1 MTTLADRVHVG
12 RRFRRSIR
20 IDTDLADP
28 TALEGFVCPPSSAA
42 VLQTMAKHVVESEQT
57 AFTWT
62 GPYGTGKS
70 SLVVALSAALNGSS
84 ELREI
89 TSSILGAATTET
101 LWDALPPR
109 TKGWRILPV
118 VGRRDRPA
126 QVVGEAIERSRLLR
140 NSRIGPWSDDA
151 VFDALT
157 RISRRAP
164 KQYGGVIVFIDEMG
178 KFLEGAAYDGT
189 DIYFFQQLAEI
200 ASRSN
205 NRLMVVGIL
214 HQAFEEYA
222 YRLSRDMRDEW
233 AKIQGRFVDLAISVG
248 PDEQLELLGRAIVVE
263 GQLRESSGLL
273 AKQVSAMMHRST
285 PPRLLENCWPLH
297 PITACLLG
305 PISRRRFGQN
315 QRSLFSFLNS
325 TEPLG
330 FQDYLQNST
339 EGDLYAPEILWDY
352 LRVNLEPSIIA
363 SPDGH
368 RWATAVDALERC
380 HGSGGDDL
388 QIRLLKVIALVDLFK
403 ERSGLVASSKLLCLT
418 IGDRTE
424 EEIREALE
432 RLEGASLVIFRKFNN
447 SYSIF
452 EGSDFD
458 IEHAVDEAYETV
470 GDIDFSRL
478 TVLAGLQPVIAKR
491 HYHKTGAIR
500 WFETSV
506 VPLRD
511 VKERASTYLPKRGA
525 VGAFMLALPSQGD
538 SPRTVAT
545 IADTLIAALPDGVVV
560 GIPEET
566 TWRIESLA
574 RELLALEQVRDTTP
588 ELRGDRVAR
597 LEIETR
603 IAEIQGQV
611 ESELSLALDSA
622 VWRGRGLEPRKL
634 EQAELNSVASELADA
649 RFGESPRLKNELLNR
664 IRPSSNAV
672 AAQNAL
678 LRRMALHEGRVR
690 LGIVG
695 YPAEGGLFASLLEST
710 GLYRKTFGGWKFVAP
725 KPEDDLCNLLPA
737 WEAATRLLEA
747 NSHRAVSIG
756 EIYEVWRDP
765 PFGIKDGLLPILAVA
780 FTLSKSHTLA
790 FYRQGVFRVR
800 MTDLDTDYLAK
811 DPDDIQLRWMDMS
824 NVSRGLLS
832 DLADIVRD
840 IDPEN
845 TLPNLEPIDV
855 ARGLVAIYD
864 QLPAWVGRTQR
875 LSSSA
880 KRVRHMFKQ
889 AKDPNRLIFD
899 DMPLEL
905 GDGNG
910 RYGEENV
917 KRISHSLREALT
929 ELRDAYPSMLH
940 RLRELLL
947 SELHVPNASPPMLA
961 DLRSRASNVVG
972 IGGDHRLE
980 AFIIRL
986 ARFDGT
992 YEDMESLASMAANKP
1007 PGNWVDAD
1015 VDGASVELA
1024 NLAQRFMH
1032 LEAFARVKGRVSK
1045 RHAIAIVVGT
1055 DGRPTPF
1062 HEDFEIGDLER
1073 PEVDALVAQL
1083 DKALDDIGMDRRNVV
1098 LAALAELSARY
1109 LGDSGEPNM
1118 ADTQQPSGVAP

>member
-1 MTTLADRVHVG
+1 M
-12 RRFRRSIR
+12 
-20 IDTDLADP
+20 
-28 TALEGFVCPPSSAA
+28 CPPSSAD
-42 VLQTMAKHVVESEQT
+42 VLRTMAKHVVESEQA

-84 ELREI
+84 ELREV
-89 TSSILGAATTET
+89 TSRILGAPTTEA

-126 QVVGEAIERSRLLR
+126 QVVGEAIERSRMIR
-140 NSRIGPWSDDA
+140 KGRIGTWSDDS
-151 VFDALT
+151 VFDALIG
-157 RISRRAP
+157 ISKRAP
-164 KQYGGVIVFIDEMG
+164 KQYGGVLIFIDEMG

-189 DIYFFQQLAEI
+189 DIYFFQQLAEL

-205 NRLMVVGIL
+205 NRLIVVGIL

-233 AKIQGRFVDLAISVG
+233 AKIQGRFIDLAISVG
-248 PDEQLELLGRAIVVE
+248 PDEQLELLGRAIEVDGE
-263 GQLRESSGLL
+263 RRTPGSL
-273 AKQVSAMMHRST
+273 AKQVAPMLSRST
-285 PPRLLENCWPLH
+285 SPCLLEDCWPLH

-330 FQDYLQNST
+330 FQDYLQT
-339 EGDLYAPEILWDY
+339 AMDGDLYAPEALWDY

-380 HGSGGDDL
+380 HASGGDDL
-388 QIRLLKVIALVDLFK
+388 QVRLLKVIALVDLFK
-403 ERSGLVASSKLLCLT
+403 ERSGLVASSELLCLA
-418 IGDRTE
+418 ISDRNNE
-424 EEIREALE
+424 EMQEALE

-458 IEHAVDEAYETV
+458 IEHALDQAYETI
-470 GDIDFSRL
+470 GEIDFSRL
-478 TVLAGLQPVIAKR
+478 TALAGLQPVIAKR

-500 WFETSV
+500 WFETAV

-511 VKERASTYLPKRGA
+511 VQDRASKYLPKRGA
-525 VGAFMLALPSQGD
+525 VGAFMLALPSHGD
-538 SPRTVAT
+538 SPRTVAIIT
-545 IADTLIAALPDGVVV
+545 DTLATVLPERVLV
-560 GIPEET
+560 GIPEGT
-566 TWRIESLA
+566 SWRVESLA
-574 RELLALEQVRDTTP
+574 HELIALEQVRDTTP

-611 ESELSLALDSA
+611 ETELGLALDAA
-622 VWRGRGLEPRKL
+622 VWRGRDLEPRNLK
-634 EQAELNSVASELADA
+634 QAELNSLASELADA
-649 RFGESPRLKNELLNR
+649 QFSKSPRLKNELLNR

-678 LRRMALHEGRVR
+678 LRRMALYEGRER

-695 YPAEGGLFASLLEST
+695 YPAEGGLFASLLDAT
-710 GLYRKTFGGWKFVAP
+710 RLYREKSGRMRFVTP
-725 KPEDDLCNLLPA
+725 KPQDDPCNLLPA
-737 WEAATRLLEA
+737 WDAAARLLEA
-747 NSHRAVSIG
+747 NSHRAVSVG
-756 EIYEVWRDP
+756 EIYGVWRDP

-780 FTLSKSHTLA
+780 FTLSKSDTLA
-790 FYRQGVFRVR
+790 FYRQGVFQVR
-800 MTDLDTDYLAK
+800 MTDLDTDYLSK

-824 NVSRGLLS
+824 NVSRRLLS
-832 DLADIVRD
+832 DMADIVRD
-840 IDPEN
+840 IDSQN

-864 QLPAWVGRTQR
+864 QLRPWVGRTQR

-880 KRVRHMFKQ
+880 RRVRHLFKQ

-905 GDGNG
+905 GNGNG
-910 RYGEENV
+910 RYEDEDIG
-917 KRISHSLREALT
+917 RISRSLREALT

-947 SELHVPNASPPMLA
+947 SELHVPNASPQMLA
-961 DLRSRASNVVG
+961 DLRSRAENVVG

-980 AFIIRL
+980 AFIVRL
-986 ARFDGT
+986 ARFAGT
-992 YEDMESLASMAANKP
+992 DEDMESLASMAANKP
-1007 PGNWVDAD
+1007 LGSWVDTD
-1015 VDGASVELA
+1015 VNRASVELA
-1024 NLAQRFMH
+1024 DLAQKFIH
-1032 LEAFARVKGRVSK
+1032 LEVFARVRGRASR
-1045 RHAIAIVVGT
+1045 RHAIAVVVGI
-1055 DGRPTPF
+1055 GERPAPF
-1062 HEDFEIGDLER
+1062 HDDFEISDLER
-1073 PEVDALVAQL
+1073 AEVDNLVAQL
-1083 DKALDDIGMDRRNVV
+1083 DKALDYSGQGRRKVI

-1109 LGDSGEPNM
+1109 LTNSGM
-1118 ADTQQPSGVAP
+1118 SSMTGSQQPEEVPH

>member
-1 MTTLADRVHVG
+1 MTTLANRVHVG

-20 IDTDLADP
+20 IDTDLSDP

-70 SLVVALSAALNGSS
+70 SLVVALSAALNGNS
-84 ELREI
+84 ELRKI
-89 TSSILGAATTET
+89 ASSILGASTTET
-101 LWDALPPR
+101 LLGALPPR
-109 TKGWRILPV
+109 IKGWRILPV

-126 QVVGEAIERSRLLR
+126 QVVGEAIERARMVR
-140 NSRIGPWSDDA
+140 HGRIGPWSDDA

-200 ASRSN
+200 ASRSD
-205 NRLMVVGIL
+205 NRLIVVGIL

-233 AKIQGRFVDLAISVG
+233 AKIQGRFVDLAISIG
-248 PDEQLELLGRAIVVE
+248 PDEQLELLGRAIEVE
-263 GQLRESSGLL
+263 GQLREPSGL
-273 AKQVSAMMHRST
+273 ANQVSAMLHRST
-285 PPRLLENCWPLH
+285 PPRLLEDCWPLH
-297 PITACLLG
+297 PVTACLLG

-330 FQDYLQNST
+330 FQDYLQTATAGN
-339 EGDLYAPEILWDY
+339 LYAPEMLWDY
-352 LRVNLEPSIIA
+352 LQVNLEPSIIA

-380 HGSGGDDL
+380 HASIGDDL
-388 QIRLLKVIALVDLFK
+388 QVRLLKVIALVDLFK

-418 IGDRTE
+418 ISDRTE
-424 EEIREALE
+424 EEVREALE
-432 RLEGASLVIFRKFNN
+432 RLEGASMVIFRKFNN

-458 IEHAVDEAYETV
+458 IEHALDEAYETV
-470 GDIDFSRL
+470 GEIDFSRL
-478 TVLAGLQPVIAKR
+478 TDLAGLQPVIAKR
-491 HYHKTGAIR
+491 HYHRTGAIR

-525 VGAFMLALPSQGD
+525 VGVFMLALPSQGD
-538 SPRTVAT
+538 SPRTVANFV
-545 IADTLIAALPDGVVV
+545 DTLAEALPDGVVV

-574 RELLALEQVRDTTP
+574 RELIALEQVRDITP

-611 ESELSLALDSA
+611 ESDLGLALDSA
-622 VWRGRGLEPRKL
+622 VWLGRGLEPQKL
-634 EQAELNSVASELADA
+634 EQAELNSLASELADA

-678 LRRMALHEGRVR
+678 LRRMALHEGRER

-695 YPAEGGLFASLLEST
+695 YPAEGGLFASLLEAT

-737 WEAATRLLEA
+737 WEAAARLLEA
-747 NSHRAVSIG
+747 NSHRAVAIG

-780 FTLSKSHTLA
+780 FILSKSHTLA
-790 FYRQGVFRVR
+790 FYRQGVFQVR

-824 NVSRGLLS
+824 NVSRELLS
-832 DLADIVRD
+832 DMADIVRD
-840 IDPEN
+840 IDSEN
-845 TLPNLEPIDV
+845 TLPNLEPIAV

-880 KRVRHMFKQ
+880 RRVRQLFKQ

-905 GDGNG
+905 GDGSG
-910 RYGEENV
+910 RYEDENIGRV
-917 KRISHSLREALT
+917 SGSLREALA

-947 SELHVPNASPPMLA
+947 SELNVPNASPPMLA
-961 DLRSRASNVVG
+961 DLRGRAENVVG

-992 YEDMESLASMAANKP
+992 DEDMESLASMAANKP

-1015 VDGASVELA
+1015 VDRASVELA
-1024 NLAQRFMH
+1024 GLAQRFLH
-1032 LEAFARVKGRVSK
+1032 LEAFARVKGRASK
-1045 RHAIAIVVGT
+1045 RHAIAVVVGI
-1055 DGRPTPF
+1055 GERPAPF
-1062 HEDFEIGDLER
+1062 HDDFEISDLEKV
-1073 PEVDALVAQL
+1073 EVEDLVAQL
-1083 DKALDDIGMDRRNVV
+1083 DKALDDGGQKRRNVI
-1098 LAALAELSARY
+1098 LAALAELSVRY
-1109 LGDSGEPNM
+1109 LADAGMSRQADSEELHEV
-1118 ADTQQPSGVAP
+1118 QP

>member
-1 MTTLADRVHVG
+1 MTTLADRVHVA

-20 IDTDLADP
+20 IDTDLSDP
-28 TALEGFVCPPSSAA
+28 TSLEGFICPPSSAA
-42 VLQTMAKHVVESEQT
+42 VLRTMAKHVVESEQA

-84 ELREI
+84 GLRES
-89 TSSILGAATTET
+89 TSHILGPETTKA
-101 LWDALPPR
+101 LWEDLPPR
-109 TKGWRILPV
+109 AKGWRILPV
-118 VGRRDRPA
+118 VGRRGRPA
-126 QVVGEAIERSRLLR
+126 QVVGEAIEHARLVR
-140 NSRIGPWSDDA
+140 NGRIGTWSDDS

-157 RISRRAP
+157 RIAKRAP
-164 KQYGGVIVFIDEMG
+164 TQHGGLFVFIDEMG

-200 ASRSN
+200 ASRSH
-205 NRLMVVGIL
+205 NRLIVVGIL

-222 YRLSRDMRDEW
+222 YRLSREMRDEW
-233 AKIQGRFVDLAISVG
+233 AKIQGRFIDLAVNVG
-248 PDEQLELLGRAIVVE
+248 PDEQLELLGRGIAVE
-263 GQLRESSGLL
+263 GQRRKATGL
-273 AKQVSAMMHRST
+273 AEQVAAMLHRTT
-285 PPRLLENCWPLH
+285 PPHLLEDCWPLH
-297 PITACLLG
+297 PISACLLG

-330 FQDYLQNST
+330 FQDFLRT
-339 EGDLYAPEILWDY
+339 AEEGDLYAPEMVWDY

-368 RWATAVDALERC
+368 RWAMAVDALERC
-380 HGSGGDDL
+380 HAAGGDDL
-388 QIRLLKVIALVDLFK
+388 QVRLLKVIALVDLFK
-403 ERSGLVASSKLLCLT
+403 ERSGLVASSELLCLAVT
-418 IGDRTE
+418 DRIE

-432 RLEGASLVIFRKFNN
+432 RLENASLVIFRKFNN

-458 IEHAVDEAYETV
+458 IEHAVDEAYETI
-470 GDIDFSRL
+470 GEIDFSRL
-478 TVLAGLQPVIAKR
+478 TALAGLQPVIAKR

-500 WFETSV
+500 WFQTAV

-511 VKERASTYLPKRGA
+511 VKERASEYLPMNGA
-525 VGAFMLALPSQGD
+525 IGAFMLALPSHGD
-538 SPRTVAT
+538 SPTTVET
-545 IADTLIAALPDGVVV
+545 IADTLAAVVPDGVVV
-560 GIPEET
+560 GIPEWT
-566 TWRIESLA
+566 ARTIESLA

-603 IAEIQGQV
+603 IAELQGQV
-611 ESELSLALDSA
+611 ESELTLALDSA
-622 VWRGRGLEPRKL
+622 VWRGRGLEPQQL
-634 EQAELNSVASELADA
+634 EHAELNSLASNLADV
-649 RFGESPRLKNELLNR
+649 RFGESPCLKNELLNR

-678 LRRMALHEGRVR
+678 LRHMALYEGRER
-690 LGIVG
+690 LGIIG
-695 YPAEGGLFASLLEST
+695 FPAEGGLFASLLEAT
-710 GLYRKTFGGWKFVAP
+710 GLYRNTFGGWRFVTP
-725 KPEDDLCNLLPA
+725 KLGDDPCNLLPA
-737 WEAATRLLEA
+737 WEAAARLLEA
-747 NSHRAVSIG
+747 NSHRAISVG
-756 EIYEVWRDP
+756 EIYAIWQDP

-790 FYRQGVFRVR
+790 FYRQGVFQVR

-824 NVSRGLLS
+824 HVSRGLLS
-832 DLADIVRD
+832 DMADIVRD
-840 IDPEN
+840 IDSEN

-864 QLPAWVGRTQR
+864 QLPAWVGRTQH
-875 LSSSA
+875 LSRSA
-880 KRVRHMFKQ
+880 KRVRHLFKQ

-905 GDGNG
+905 GDGDG
-910 RYGEENV
+910 PHEEEDIG
-917 KRISHSLREALT
+917 RISRSLREALT

-961 DLRSRASNVVG
+961 DLRSRAENVVG

-986 ARFDGT
+986 TRFAGT
-992 YEDMESLASMAANKP
+992 DEDVESLASMAANKP

-1015 VDGASVELA
+1015 VDRASVELA
-1024 NLAQRFMH
+1024 DLAQRFIH
-1032 LEAFARVKGRVSK
+1032 LEAFARVKGRASK
-1045 RHAIAIVVGT
+1045 RHAIAVVVGI
-1055 DGRPTPF
+1055 GERPAPF

-1073 PEVDALVAQL
+1073 AEVDALVAQL
-1083 DKALDDIGMDRRNVV
+1083 GKALDDSGKGRRNII
-1098 LAALAELSARY
+1098 LAALAKLSARY
-1109 LGDSGEPNM
+1109 INETGTASAVDS
-1118 ADTQQPSGVAP
+1118 QQAHEVAR

>member
-1 MTTLADRVHVG
+1 MTTLADSVHVG

-20 IDTDLADP
+20 IDTDLSDP

-42 VLQTMAKHVVESEQT
+42 VLRTMAKHIIESEQA

-70 SLVVALSAALNGSS
+70 SLVVALSAALNGNC

-89 TSSILGAATTET
+89 TSSILGTATTET

-109 TKGWRILPV
+109 KKGWRILPV

-126 QVVGEAIERSRLLR
+126 QVVGEAIERARMIR
-140 NSRIGPWSDDA
+140 YSRIGPWTDES

-157 RISRRAP
+157 SISRRAP
-164 KQYGGVIVFIDEMG
+164 TQYGGVIVFIDEMG

-189 DIYFFQQLAEI
+189 DIYFFQQLAEL

-205 NRLMVVGIL
+205 NRLLVVGIL

-233 AKIQGRFVDLAISVG
+233 AKIQGRFTDLAISVG
-248 PDEQLELLGRAIVVE
+248 PDEQLELLARAIEVDVRIRKSATLA
-263 GQLRESSGLL
+263 GQVATML
-273 AKQVSAMMHRST
+273 HRST
-285 PPRLLENCWPLH
+285 PPRLLEDCWPLH

-315 QRSLFSFLNS
+315 QRSLFSFLSS

-330 FQDYLQNST
+330 FQDYLQTST
-339 EGDLYAPEILWDY
+339 GSDLYAPETLWDY

-380 HGSGGDDL
+380 HASGGGDL
-388 QIRLLKVIALVDLFK
+388 EVRLLKVIALVDLFK
-403 ERSGLVASSKLLCLT
+403 ERSGLVASVDLLRLAMS
-418 IGDRTE
+418 DPDQE
-424 EEIREALE
+424 DIREALE
-432 RLEGASLVIFRKFNN
+432 HLEDASLVIFRKFSN

-458 IEHAVDEAYETV
+458 IEHALDEAYETT
-470 GDIDFSRL
+470 GEIDFSRL
-478 TVLAGLQPVIAKR
+478 TTLAGLQPVIAKR

-500 WFETSV
+500 WFETAV
-506 VPLRD
+506 LPLKD
-511 VKERASTYLPKRGA
+511 VKDRASQYVPKRGA
-525 VGAFMLALPSQGD
+525 IGAFMLALPSQGY

-545 IADTLIAALPDGVVV
+545 IADSLASVLPDRVVV
-560 GIPEET
+560 GIPEGT
-566 TWRIESLA
+566 SWRVESLA
-574 RELLALEQVRDTTP
+574 HELIALEQVRDTTP

-597 LEIETR
+597 LEIENR

-611 ESELSLALDSA
+611 ETELGLALNTA
-622 VWRGRGLEPRKL
+622 VWRGRNLEPRKL
-634 EQAELNSVASELADA
+634 EQAELNGLASELADA
-649 RFGESPRLKNELLNR
+649 QFGESPRLENELLNR

-678 LRRMALHEGRVR
+678 LRRMALHEGRER
-690 LGIVG
+690 LGING
-695 YPAEGGLFASLLEST
+695 YPAEGGLFASLLEAT
-710 GLYRKTFGGWKFVAP
+710 GLYRNTFGGWRFVAP
-725 KPEDDLCNLLPA
+725 KPGDDPCNLLPA
-737 WEAATRLLEA
+737 WEAAAGLLEA
-747 NSHRAVSIG
+747 NSHRAMSVG
-756 EIYEVWRDP
+756 EIYAIWRDP
-765 PFGIKDGLLPILAVA
+765 PLGIKDGLLPILAVA
-780 FTLSKSHTLA
+780 FILSKSHTLA
-790 FYRQGVFRVR
+790 FYRQGVFQVR

-811 DPDDIQLRWMDMS
+811 DPDDIQLRWMEMS

-832 DLADIVRD
+832 DMADIVRD
-840 IDPEN
+840 IDSEN
-845 TLPNLEPIDV
+845 ALPNLEPIDV
-855 ARGLVAIYD
+855 ARGLVSIYD

-875 LSSSA
+875 LSANA
-880 KRVRHMFKQ
+880 KRVRHLFKQ

-905 GDGNG
+905 GGGNG
-910 RYGEENV
+910 RCEE
-917 KRISHSLREALT
+917 KGIARISRSLREALT

-961 DLRSRASNVVG
+961 DLRSRAENVVG

-986 ARFDGT
+986 ARFSGT
-992 YEDMESLASMAANKP
+992 DEDMESLVSMAANKP

-1024 NLAQRFMH
+1024 DLAQRFLH
-1032 LEAFARVKGRVSK
+1032 LEAFARVKGRASK
-1045 RHAIAIVVGT
+1045 RHAIAVVFGIG
-1055 DGRPTPF
+1055 DRPASF
-1062 HEDFEIGDLER
+1062 HDDFQIGDLER
-1073 PEVDALVAQL
+1073 AEVDALVTHL
-1083 DKALDDIGMDRRNVV
+1083 DKALNDRGQGSRNVI
-1098 LAALAELSARY
+1098 LAALAELGARY
-1109 LGDSGEPNM
+1109 L
-1118 ADTQQPSGVAP
+1118 ADTEMSGPVDSQKPHEVQR

>member
-1 MTTLADRVHVG
+1 
-12 RRFRRSIR
+12 
-20 IDTDLADP
+20 
-28 TALEGFVCPPSSAA
+28 
-42 VLQTMAKHVVESEQT
+42 MAKQIVESEQA

-70 SLVVALSAALNGSS
+70 SLVVALGAALNGSS
-84 ELREI
+84 ELMEV
-89 TSSILGAATTET
+89 SSRILGDATTKA

-109 TKGWRILPV
+109 KKGWRILPV

-126 QVVGEAIERSRLLR
+126 QVVGEAIERARMVR
-140 NSRIGPWSDDA
+140 CGRIGPWSDES
-151 VFDALT
+151 VFDVLS
-157 RISRRAP
+157 RISKRAP
-164 KQYGGVIVFIDEMG
+164 TQHGGIIVFIDEMG

-189 DIYFFQQLAEI
+189 DIYFFQQLAEL

-205 NRLMVVGIL
+205 NRLIVVGIL

-233 AKIQGRFVDLAISVG
+233 AKIQGRFTDLAISVW
-248 PDEQLELLGRAIVVE
+248 PDEQLELLGRAIEVD
-263 GQLRESSGLL
+263 GRPRKSAKL
-273 AKQVSAMMHRST
+273 AKQVAAMLHRST
-285 PPRLLENCWPLH
+285 PPRLLKDCWPLH

-330 FQDYLQNST
+330 FQDYLQT
-339 EGDLYAPEILWDY
+339 AKGRDLYAPEILWDY
-352 LRVNLEPSIIA
+352 LRINLEPSIVA

-368 RWATAVDALERC
+368 RWAIAVDALERC
-380 HGSGGDDL
+380 YASGGDDL
-388 QIRLLKVIALVDLFK
+388 QFRLLKVIALVDLFK
-403 ERSGLVASSKLLCLT
+403 ERSGLMASTELLCLAVS
-418 IGDRTE
+418 DRKE
-424 EEIREALE
+424 EEIREAVK
-432 RLEGASLVIFRKFNN
+432 RLEHASLVIFRKFNS

-458 IEHAVDEAYETV
+458 IEHALDEAYETV
-470 GDIDFSRL
+470 GEIDFSRL
-478 TVLAGLQPVIAKR
+478 TALAGLQPVIAKR
-491 HYHKTGAIR
+491 HYHRTGAIR
-500 WFETSV
+500 WFETAV

-511 VKERASTYLPKRGA
+511 AKERASKYLPKRGV

-538 SPRTVAT
+538 SPRSVAT
-545 IADTLIAALPDGVVV
+545 VADTLATALPDCVVV
-560 GIPEET
+560 GIPEWT
-566 TWRIESLA
+566 SWRIESLA
-574 RELLALEQVRDTTP
+574 REFIALEQVRDTTP

-622 VWRGRGLEPRKL
+622 VWRGRGLEPQKL
-634 EQAELNSVASELADA
+634 EQAELNSLASKLADA

-678 LRRMALHEGRVR
+678 LRRMALHEGRER

-695 YPAEGGLFASLLEST
+695 FPAEGGLFVSLLEAT
-710 GLYRKTFGGWKFVAP
+710 GLYRNSFGGWRFVAP
-725 KPEDDLCNLLPA
+725 KHGDDPCNLLPA
-737 WEAATRLLEA
+737 WEAAARHLEA
-747 NSHRAVSIG
+747 NSRRAVSVG
-756 EIYEVWRDP
+756 EIYAIWRNP

-790 FYRQGVFRVR
+790 FYRQGVFQVRV
-800 MTDLDTDYLAK
+800 TDLDTDYLAK

-824 NVSRGLLS
+824 NVSRALLS
-832 DLADIVRD
+832 EMADIVRH
-840 IDPEN
+840 IDSQN

-864 QLPAWVGRTQR
+864 QLPAWVGRTQN

-880 KRVRHMFKQ
+880 RRVRQLFKQ

-905 GDGNG
+905 GDENG
-910 RYGEENV
+910 RNEEGNIG
-917 KRISHSLREALT
+917 RISRSLREALT

-940 RLRELLL
+940 RLREMLL

-961 DLRSRASNVVG
+961 DLRSRAENVVG

-986 ARFDGT
+986 ARFTGT
-992 YEDMESLASMAANKP
+992 DEDMESLASMAANKP

-1015 VDGASVELA
+1015 VNGASVELA
-1024 NLAQRFMH
+1024 DLAQRFIH
-1032 LEAFARVKGRVSK
+1032 LEVFARVKGRASK
-1045 RHAIAIVVGT
+1045 RHAIAVVVGI
-1055 DGRPTPF
+1055 GERPAPF
-1062 HEDFEIGDLER
+1062 HGDFEIGDLEKA
-1073 PEVDALVAQL
+1073 EVEDLVAQI
-1083 DKALDDIGMDRRNVV
+1083 DKVLDDRGQSRHNII
-1098 LAALAELSARY
+1098 LAALAKLGSRY
-1109 LGDSGEPNM
+1109 L
-1118 ADTQQPSGVAP
+1118 ADTGISSLTNSQKPPEVQR

>member
-12 RRFRRSIR
+12 GRFRRSIR
-20 IDTDLADP
+20 IDTDLSDP
-28 TALEGFVCPPSSAA
+28 TALEGFVCPPSSAD
-42 VLQTMAKHVVESEQT
+42 VLRTMAKHVVESEQA

-89 TSSILGAATTET
+89 TSHILGAPTTEV

-126 QVVGEAIERSRLLR
+126 QVVGEAIERSRLVR
-140 NSRIGPWSDDA
+140 NARIEPWSDDS
-151 VFDALT
+151 VFDALIG
-157 RISRRAP
+157 ISKRAP
-164 KQYGGVIVFIDEMG
+164 KQYGGVIIFIDEMG

-189 DIYFFQQLAEI
+189 DIYFFQQLAEL

-205 NRLMVVGIL
+205 NRLIVVGIL

-248 PDEQLELLGRAIVVE
+248 PDEQLELLGRAIEVDGE
-263 GQLRESSGLL
+263 HRTPGGL
-273 AKQVSAMMHRST
+273 ANHVAAMLYRIT
-285 PPRLLENCWPLH
+285 PPRLLEDCWPLH

-330 FQDYLQNST
+330 FQDYLQKST
-339 EGDLYAPEILWDY
+339 GGDLYAPETLWDY

-380 HGSGGDDL
+380 HASGGDDL
-388 QIRLLKVIALVDLFK
+388 QVRLLKVIALVDLFK
-403 ERSGLVASSKLLCLT
+403 ERSGLVASGELLCLA
-418 IGDRTE
+418 ISDRTE
-424 EEIREALE
+424 EEIQKALE

-458 IEHAVDEAYETV
+458 IEHALDQAYETV
-470 GDIDFSRL
+470 GEINFSRL
-478 TVLAGLQPVIAKR
+478 TELAGLQPVIAKR

-506 VPLRD
+506 VPLKD
-511 VKERASTYLPKRGA
+511 VKEHASMYLPTRGA

-538 SPRTVAT
+538 SPRTVKA
-545 IADTLIAALPDGVVV
+545 IADTLATTLPDGVVV
-560 GIPEET
+560 GIPGET

-574 RELLALEQVRDTTP
+574 RELIALELVRDTTP

-611 ESELSLALDSA
+611 ESELGLALDGA
-622 VWRGRGLEPRKL
+622 VWRGRGLEPRSL
-634 EQAELNSVASELADA
+634 GQAELNSLASELAEA

-678 LRRMALHEGRVR
+678 LRRMALYEGRER

-695 YPAEGGLFASLLEST
+695 YPAEGGLFASLLEAT

-725 KPEDDLCNLLPA
+725 RPEDDPCNLLPA
-737 WEAATRLLEA
+737 WDAAARLLEA
-747 NSHRAVSIG
+747 NSNRAVSVE
-756 EIYEVWRDP
+756 EIYEVWREP

-780 FTLSKSHTLA
+780 FTLSNSHTLA
-790 FYRQGVFRVR
+790 LYRQGVFQVR
-800 MTDLDTDYLAK
+800 MTDLDTDYLSR

-824 NVSRGLLS
+824 NMSRGLLS
-832 DLADIVRD
+832 DMADIVRD
-840 IDPEN
+840 MDSRN

-864 QLPAWVGRTQR
+864 ELPPWVGRTQR

-880 KRVRHMFKQ
+880 KRVRHLFKQ

-899 DMPLEL
+899 DMPVEL
-905 GDGNG
+905 GNGNG
-910 RYGEENV
+910 RYGDENIG
-917 KRISHSLREALT
+917 RISHSLRDALT

-961 DLRSRASNVVG
+961 DLRSRAENIVG

-980 AFIIRL
+980 AFIVRL
-986 ARFDGT
+986 ARFAGT
-992 YEDMESLASMAANKP
+992 HEDMESLASMAANKP
-1007 PGNWVDAD
+1007 LSSWVDTD
-1015 VDGASVELA
+1015 VDRASVELA
-1024 NLAQRFMH
+1024 DLAQKFIH
-1032 LEAFARVKGRVSK
+1032 LEVFARVKGRTSR
-1045 RHAIAIVVGT
+1045 RHAIAVVVGI
-1055 DGRPTPF
+1055 GERPAPF
-1062 HEDFEIGDLER
+1062 HDDFEIGDLER
-1073 PEVDALVAQL
+1073 VDVDSLVAQL
-1083 DKALDDIGMDRRNVV
+1083 DKALDDRGGGSRKVI

-1109 LGDSGEPNM
+1109 LADSEM
-1118 ADTQQPSGVAP
+1118 SSMEDSQQPEEVPN

>member
-20 IDTDLADP
+20 IDTDLSDP
-28 TALEGFVCPPSSAA
+28 SALEGFVCPPSSAA
-42 VLQTMAKHVVESEQT
+42 VLRTMAKHVVESEQT

-70 SLVVALSAALNGSS
+70 SLVVALSAALNGNT

-89 TSSILGAATTET
+89 TSSILGAATTEA

-126 QVVGEAIERSRLLR
+126 QVVGEAIERSRLVR
-140 NSRIGPWSDDA
+140 NRRIGAWSDDS
-151 VFDALT
+151 VFDTLT
-157 RISRRAP
+157 RIANRAP
-164 KQYGGVIVFIDEMG
+164 TQHGGLIVFIDEMG

-205 NRLMVVGIL
+205 NRLLVVGIL

-233 AKIQGRFVDLAISVG
+233 AKIQGRFTDLAVSVG
-248 PDEQLELLGRAIVVE
+248 PDEQLELLGRAIEVE
-263 GQLRESSGLL
+263 GQLRKSAGL
-273 AKQVSAMMHRST
+273 AKRVAGMLHRST
-285 PPRLLENCWPLH
+285 PPSLLDACWPLH

-315 QRSLFSFLNS
+315 QRSLFSFLSS

-330 FQDYLQNST
+330 FQDFLQTSA
-339 EGDLYAPEILWDY
+339 EDDLYAPEMVWDY

-368 RWATAVDALERC
+368 RWAMAVDALERC
-380 HGSGGDDL
+380 HASGGDDL
-388 QIRLLKVIALVDLFK
+388 EVRLLKVIALVDLFK
-403 ERSGLVASSKLLCLT
+403 ERSGLVASTELLCLA
-418 IGDRTE
+418 ISDRSQ
-424 EEIREALE
+424 EEIRQALE
-432 RLEGASLVIFRKFNN
+432 RLEDASLVIFRKFNN

-458 IEHAVDEAYETV
+458 IEHAVDEAYETT
-470 GDIDFSRL
+470 GEIDFSRL
-478 TVLAGLQPVIAKR
+478 TALAGLQPVIAKR

-500 WFETSV
+500 WFETAV
-506 VPLRD
+506 VPLKD
-511 VKERASTYLPKRGA
+511 VKERASKYLPKRGA
-525 VGAFMLALPSQGD
+525 VGAFMLALPTQGD
-538 SPRTVAT
+538 SPSTVET
-545 IADTLIAALPDGVVV
+545 IADTLPTVLPDGVMV
-560 GIPEET
+560 GIPEGT

-574 RELLALEQVRDTTP
+574 RELIALEQVRDTTP

-603 IAEIQGQV
+603 IAEIQEQV
-611 ESELSLALDSA
+611 ESELGLALDSA
-622 VWRGRGLEPRKL
+622 IWRGRGLEPQEL
-634 EQAELNSVASELADA
+634 EQAELNSLASKLADA

-678 LRRMALHEGRVR
+678 LRRMALQEGRER
-690 LGIVG
+690 LGIIG
-695 YPAEGGLFASLLEST
+695 FPAEGGLFASLLEAT
-710 GLYRKTFGGWKFVAP
+710 GLYRNTFGGWRFVTP
-725 KPEDDLCNLLPA
+725 RPGDDPCNLLPA
-737 WEAATRLLEA
+737 WEAAARLLEA
-747 NSHRAVSIG
+747 NSHRAVSVG
-756 EIYEVWRDP
+756 EIYAIWRDP

-790 FYRQGVFRVR
+790 FYRQGVFQVR

-832 DLADIVRD
+832 DMADIVRD
-840 IDPEN
+840 IDSEN

-864 QLPAWVGRTQR
+864 HLPAWVGRTQR

-880 KRVRHMFKQ
+880 KRVRHLFKQ

-905 GDGNG
+905 GDGDG
-910 RYGEENV
+910 PHQEENIG
-917 KRISHSLREALT
+917 KISRSLREALT

-961 DLRSRASNVVG
+961 DLRSRAENVVG

-986 ARFDGT
+986 ARFAGT
-992 YEDMESLASMAANKP
+992 DEDMESLASMAANKP

-1015 VDGASVELA
+1015 VDRTSVELA
-1024 NLAQRFMH
+1024 DLAQRFTH
-1032 LEAFARVKGRVSK
+1032 LEAFARVKGRASK
-1045 RHAIAIVVGT
+1045 RHAIAVVVGI
-1055 DGRPTPF
+1055 GERPAPF
-1062 HEDFEIGDLER
+1062 HDDFEIGDLER
-1073 PEVDALVAQL
+1073 AEVDALVAQL
-1083 DKALDDIGMDRRNVV
+1083 DKALDDTGMDRRNVI

-1109 LGDSGEPNM
+1109 L
-1118 ADTQQPSGVAP
+1118 ADTGMSSLADSHKPHEVQR